1 MGSEAENTWL
11 LAGLGN
17 PGARYEKTYHNLGRM
32 AALLFTG
39 RHAEFNVSWQEK
51 HKGMLCRVDFRNA
64 RVLVLLPE
72 TYMNLSGESV
82 LEAAKMYK
90 IGADRLIVVHDDL
103 DLEPG
108 FIRIRQGGG
117 DGGHR
122 GLQSCILSLGTPDF
136 IRVKI
141 GIGRDQVLDSADY
154 VLSRIRPEH
163 AGTLSDAIQ
172 RAADAVES
180 VIAGGLKQAMNTFN
194 RRQKKAGDEDE
205 PSGQKEGPSQ

>member
-1 MGSEAENTWL
+1 MGGESESTWL
-11 LAGLGN
+11 LVGLGN

-32 AALLFTG
+32 SALLFTG
-39 RHAEFNVSWQEK
+39 RHAEFNVRWQEK
-51 HKGMLCRVDFRNA
+51 HKGMLCRVDFRSA

-90 IGADRLIVVHDDL
+90 IGADRLIVAHDDL

-108 FIRIRQGGG
+108 FIRIKQGGG

-122 GLQSCILSLGTPDF
+122 GLQSCIISLGTPDF

-141 GIGRDQVLDSADY
+141 GIGRDPILDSADY

-163 AGTLSDAIQ
+163 AGALSDAVQ
-172 RAADAVES
+172 RGADAVES

-194 RRQKKAGDEDE
+194 RRQKRADADDE
-205 PSGQKEGPSQ
+205 PSDRHEGSSR